1 MLCRLFKNL
10 NSNFSETKLTEP
22 AENASFRLHSR
33 EKMFDLTLTLKR
45 RIEILGLVL
54 AKPGLYA
61 VADMEILFDCSPAT
75 IKRDLQALRQEGIDI
90 HSVSKTGLEVRNS
103 IDASTLKKLL
113 EIYSLISQMEV
124 SQNRAAAFLVN
135 GKKERAVALFVTL
148 QRCIENNIQAEITY
162 CKSTLGDAKKRVI
175 EPLLLFEKDNDW
187 RLYAFDKGV
196 QKQFLLE
203 KISSITP
210 LDTKFTPTDTS
221 FRNFIKNSFGPW
233 VGKPEIKVQL
243 KFTRAWLANGK
254 EPHLMDGQEVE
265 MQKDGSK
272 IVSFMV
278 SSLED
283 VARWVVGRGGEVIAL
298 KPVKLVELVKRIS
311 KESFEGH

>member
-1 MLCRLFKNL
+1 
-10 NSNFSETKLTEP
+10 
-22 AENASFRLHSR
+22 
-33 EKMFDLTLTLKR
+33 MFDLTLALKR
-45 RIEILGLVL
+45 QIEILGLVL
-54 AKPGLYA
+54 AKPGFYV

-75 IKRDLQALRQEGIDI
+75 IKRDLQALRQVGIDI

-113 EIYSLISQMEV
+113 EVYSLISQMEV
-124 SQNRAAAFLVN
+124 SHNRAVTFLVN
-135 GKKERAVALFVTL
+135 GKREGAVALFVTL
-148 QRCIENNIQAEITY
+148 QRCIENTMQAEIAY
-162 CKSTLGDAKKRVI
+162 CKNNGGEAKKRVI

-203 KISSITP
+203 KITSIIP
-210 LDTKFTPTDTS
+210 LDTKFKTADTS

-265 MQKDGSK
+265 IQPDGSK
-272 IVSFMV
+272 NVSFMV

-283 VARWVVGRGGEVIAL
+283 VARWAVGRGGEVIAL
-298 KPVKLVELVKRIS
+298 EPPKLREMVKRIS
-311 KESFEGH
+311 KESFDGH